1 MNIQHFTKRLLF
13 ALVFVMA
20 VIIASAPS
28 VNHANATG
36 PNPFLITP
44 YFGTKGIVSNF
55 DHEFP
60 NYGIDGTLVG
70 YDGSRCGPSARASL
84 AASTR

>member
-20 VIIASAPS
+20 VIIASALS
-28 VNHANATG
+28 ANHANATG

-44 YFGTKGIVSNF
+44 YFGKKGINTWF
-55 DHEFP
+55 DHQYPTYAQYP
-60 NYGIDGTLVG
+60 N
-70 YDGSRCGPSARASL
+70 SQSQ
-84 AASTR
+84 